1 MKNTGITYTSAERS
15 PVILPEMAELLPP
28 LSAEQLDALEADLI
42 KNGCYAPIIVN
53 EDMVIIDGHNRQA
66 LCEKHDL
73 PYTMAVFSFED
84 LLEAKQWALDTQK
97 GRRNLE
103 KWELGKIALKL
114 KPEIEAKAKA
124 NMAAGG
130 QNFRP
135 SEAEEGSATLPNLPS
150 VEKAVDTR
158 KELAEAVGLGERTMG
173 KVMQIDE
180 NAPDAIKEALDKKEL
195 SINKGYDLTRQLQD
209 VPEDQREQAA
219 VELLE
224 YEKAKKDLKQQ
235 NAEIDR
241 RGKVANLFCKA
252 YEKASLLTA
261 TEENVRCWTEGTRM
275 TLEEL
280 QDTVKE
286 SREIAQVFAAIAD
299 IIEQKILP
307 ADWRNTGSAEHIP
320 CEVASCARCFLFASG
335 RTCSAVGRFR
345 IDPVKRRS
353 VPDGMTGFAAIR
365 LLPAGCSGSA
375 GWSWES
381 RSLPF
386 WTITMSGSKTTALWT
401 APSMM
406 TCALSRWRETA
417 ADGTLWCLRI
427 ALMKSRNGR
436 CIRSGA
442 ALRPRSSVAI
452 RSARWK
458 NT

>member
-28 LSAEQLDALEADLI
+28 LSAEQSAALEEDLLR
-42 KNGCYAPIIVN
+42 NGCYAPIIVN
-53 EDMVIIDGHNRQA
+53 EDMVIVDGHNRQA
-66 LCEKHDL
+66 LCEKHGL

-114 KPEIEAKAKA
+114 KPEIEAKARA
-124 NMAAGG
+124 NQGT
-130 QNFRP
+130 RTDL
-135 SEAEEGSATLPNLPS
+135 SATLPES
-150 VEKAVDTR
+150 SDTVDTR

-173 KVMQIDE
+173 KVIQIDE

-209 VPEDQREQAA
+209 VPDDQREQAA
-219 VELLE
+219 AELLE

-241 RGKVANLFCKA
+241 RGKVANTFCKA

-261 TEENVRCWTEGTRM
+261 AEEDVRCWTEGTRM

-307 ADWRNTGSAEHIP
+307 ADWRNTGPAEDIP
-320 CEVASCARCFLFASG
+320 CEVAS
-335 RTCSAVGRFR
+335 
-345 IDPVKRRS
+345 
-353 VPDGMTGFAAIR
+353 
-365 LLPAGCSGSA
+365 
-375 GWSWES
+375 
-381 RSLPF
+381 
-386 WTITMSGSKTTALWT
+386 
-401 APSMM
+401 
-406 TCALSRWRETA
+406 
-417 ADGTLWCLRI
+417 
-427 ALMKSRNGR
+427 
-436 CIRSGA
+436 
-442 ALRPRSSVAI
+442 
-452 RSARWK
+452 
-458 NT
+458 

>member
-28 LSAEQLDALEADLI
+28 LSAEQLDALETDLVN
-42 KNGCYAPIIVN
+42 NGCYSPIIVN
-53 EDMVIIDGHNRQA
+53 EDMAIIDGHNRQA
-66 LCEKHDL
+66 LCEKHGL

-114 KPEIEAKAKA
+114 KPEIEAKARA
-124 NMAAGG
+124 NQGT
-130 QNFRP
+130 RTDL
-135 SEAEEGSATLPNLPS
+135 SATLPES
-150 VEKAVDTR
+150 SDAVDTR

-173 KVMQIDE
+173 KVIQIDE

-219 VELLE
+219 AELLE

-286 SREIAQVFAAIAD
+286 SREIAQVFMSIAD
-299 IIEQKILP
+299 IIEQTILP
-307 ADWRNTGSAEHIP
+307 SDWRNSNRTDDASG
-320 CEVASCARCFLFASG
+320 EVAS
-335 RTCSAVGRFR
+335 
-345 IDPVKRRS
+345 
-353 VPDGMTGFAAIR
+353 
-365 LLPAGCSGSA
+365 
-375 GWSWES
+375 
-381 RSLPF
+381 
-386 WTITMSGSKTTALWT
+386 
-401 APSMM
+401 
-406 TCALSRWRETA
+406 
-417 ADGTLWCLRI
+417 
-427 ALMKSRNGR
+427 
-436 CIRSGA
+436 
-442 ALRPRSSVAI
+442 
-452 RSARWK
+452 
-458 NT
+458 

>member
-42 KNGCYAPIIVN
+42 KNGCYAPIIIIN

-114 KPEIEAKAKA
+114 KPEIEAKARA
-124 NMAAGG
+124 NQSAAGG
-130 QNFRP
+130 DKF
-135 SEAEEGSATLPNLPS
+135 SEKPLSATLPEAVS
-150 VEKAVDTR
+150 AVDTR

-209 VPEDQREQAA
+209 LPEEQREQAA
-219 VELLE
+219 AEALE
-224 YEKAKKDLKQQ
+224 YEKAKKELKKQD
-235 NAEIDR
+235 AEIDR
-241 RGKVANLFCKA
+241 KGKIAALFCKA
-252 YEKASLLTA
+252 YEKAVLLTSS
-261 TEENVRCWTEGTRM
+261 EENIRCWTDGTRM
-275 TLEEL
+275 TPEEMR
-280 QDTVKE
+280 DTVKE

-307 ADWRNTGSAEHIP
+307 ADWRCVDAGNEENGTQ
-320 CEVASCARCFLFASG
+320 
-335 RTCSAVGRFR
+335 
-345 IDPVKRRS
+345 
-353 VPDGMTGFAAIR
+353 PDR
-365 LLPAGCSGSA
+365 NPA
-375 GWSWES
+375 
-381 RSLPF
+381 
-386 WTITMSGSKTTALWT
+386 
-401 APSMM
+401 
-406 TCALSRWRETA
+406 
-417 ADGTLWCLRI
+417 
-427 ALMKSRNGR
+427 
-436 CIRSGA
+436 
-442 ALRPRSSVAI
+442 
-452 RSARWK
+452 
-458 NT
+458 